1 MNKNNL
7 DVAPLVEEEEY
18 EVEKIVGHKIVKTK
32 NTKSFKYYI
41 KWMNY
46 AETDNTWEKEADV
59 FAFDIIAQ
67 YWSSLPKTDKDRVLF
82 ETLQSKKKNPI
93 ILSSPTPKVAKV
105 ITASPSPPSSPILQ
119 PVDSKPTLVSFFST
133 NKRVEPDKQASSSSS
148 SPSSP
153 IADKSILQQS
163 KISDAYASNYN
174 LTTKSKQK
182 VLDATTTTTDL
193 DNDKGKS
200 KAVVEEEEESRK
212 RTRGYT
218 DYFTEQHKKSKRSS
232 VSPTL
237 EEMAVETPETNKSE
251 TIIFDESF
259 GTDPSRDWDTL
270 AVTVEYIGRETKGAP
285 LHCAV
290 KWKDDV
296 VSLHSVA
303 LVRKKRPDL
312 IIDAFIKRIDD
323 E

>member
-1 MNKNNL
+1 MNKDNL
-7 DVAPLVEEEEY
+7 DMAPSVEEEY
-18 EVEKIVGHKIVKTK
+18 EVEKIVGHRIVKTK
-32 NTKSFKYYI
+32 NVKSFKYYI
-41 KWMNY
+41 KWLNY
-46 AETDNTWEKEADV
+46 DEKDNTWEKEADV

-67 YWSSLPKTDKDRVLF
+67 YWSSLPKTDKDRILF

-105 ITASPSPPSSPILQ
+105 ITASPSPSPPSSPTLQ
-119 PVDSKPTLVSFFST
+119 PVDNKPTLVSFFAT
-133 NKRVEPDKQASSSSS
+133 NKRIESDKRTSASSSSS
-148 SPSSP
+148 SSV
-153 IADKSILQQS
+153 ADKSELHQS
-163 KISDAYASNYN
+163 KIADSYSSVSNHN

-182 VLDATTTTTDL
+182 VTNATTTL
-193 DNDKGKS
+193 DRGKEKS

-212 RTRGYT
+212 RTRRGYT

-237 EEMAVETPETNKSE
+237 EEMEVEKSETNELE

-259 GTDPSRDWDTL
+259 GTDPSRDWDEL

-290 KWKDDV
+290 KWKGDV
-296 VSLHSVA
+296 VSLHSIA

-312 IIDAFIKRIDD
+312 VIDAFIKRIDD